1 MGEAAVVGAVEV
13 VVVDVLFEVAL
24 EAGEAD
30 VEVAGEGGTPA
41 LFEDQ
46 AVERFDGAV
55 RHDPEPLEPPPP
67 GSALL
72 CCARPEGDV
81 VLDA

>member
-1 MGEAAVVGAVEV
+1 MTFSRSGVKSPWDQSCATLLDLAEASGVQAPSGCRSA
-13 VVVDVLFEVAL
+13 
-24 EAGEAD
+24 
-30 VEVAGEGGTPA
+30 PA
-41 LFEDQ
+41 T
-46 AVERFDGAV
+46 AAARRCSPGSVS
-55 RHDPEPLEPPPP
+55 HDPDRSTRRPP